1 MPPFFKYASRFD
13 SFSVIEKFNKE
24 LQSIDTHGSGFVPIN
39 MFRSILENELK
50 IKEKIVIDFITN
62 MRPTDGQQQLQTLD
76 VNLFSHSLRSHIDYV
91 VLVRRLAHYFEIRGT
106 AQVTTERVNTQMSSE
121 EDVTLRIDIES
132 AMRLKNVWNELEAPS
147 TFVSLR
153 MPYKGCQPNQL
164 QTQTVVRSS
173 YPAWHLINQHV
184 KFALNNETLRHIIEY
199 PLEFEVYSVESHRDR
214 NSSQLL
220 GVAYVDLSQMVYIDG
235 VHQLGGYFHI
245 VNKDKFKDGLTLSLL
260 DPYQLSA
267 ESLGQIKL
275 GITTNTNFRGII
287 AQNPQAI
294 ATVREN
300 SPVNQRPK
308 LVLNTFSPMRG
319 QSHTMQN
326 LEYSFKQTGLELLD
340 KPEAELKNTLYERM
354 SELDEITRS
363 MRLRVFNDDT
373 NNYNDDGPAN
383 PRDMFQ
389 NDFQMRIGHGQE
401 STLRSSFQPFNY
413 HNLSKMQQQQTV
425 STPSYFAPM
434 QVIQDY
440 PNMEDSFN
448 RDRQD
453 EMHQMMRMSNPMN
466 VFENNHSQTSS
477 N

>member
-1 MPPFFKYASRFD
+1 M
-13 SFSVIEKFNKE
+13 
-24 LQSIDTHGSGFVPIN
+24 
-39 MFRSILENELK
+39 
-50 IKEKIVIDFITN
+50 
-62 MRPTDGQQQLQTLD
+62 
-76 VNLFSHSLRSHIDYV
+76 
-91 VLVRRLAHYFEIRGT
+91 
-106 AQVTTERVNTQMSSE
+106 
-121 EDVTLRIDIES
+121 
-132 AMRLKNVWNELEAPS
+132 
-147 TFVSLR
+147 
-153 MPYKGCQPNQL
+153 
-164 QTQTVVRSS
+164 
-173 YPAWHLINQHV
+173 
-184 KFALNNETLRHIIEY
+184 
-199 PLEFEVYSVESHRDR
+199 
-214 NSSQLL
+214 
-220 GVAYVDLSQMVYIDG
+220 
-235 VHQLGGYFHI
+235 
-245 VNKDKFKDGLTLSLL
+245 NKDKFKDGLTLSLL

-389 NDFQMRIGHGQE
+389 NDF
-401 STLRSSFQPFNY
+401 
-413 HNLSKMQQQQTV
+413 
-425 STPSYFAPM
+425 
-434 QVIQDY
+434 
-440 PNMEDSFN
+440 
-448 RDRQD
+448 
-453 EMHQMMRMSNPMN
+453 
-466 VFENNHSQTSS
+466 
-477 N
+477 